1 MSDDANAITA
11 PTLPVQPILL
21 PTIQPVSGLY
31 TWQDGPIAIGPL
43 PVAAAGPTAGP
54 IAVPGPALPGP
65 ILAIRR
71 EELRIDVDGRYPQM
85 TASGIASTGLS
96 GRVAWIASLTPAAGG
111 GWSGSIWFKDGLTS
125 LFGYTTISITV
136 QRPNIFVAPVSA
148 TVQFSGGGPAYTRV
162 YNYASRYFHTMNME
176 FDCAAG
182 SAVNLDF
189 NTASHPNRPASL
201 PHETLTIQE
210 VFKRAGFDV
219 TTSAGNSTVPM
230 SGAGANLKWSNQEM
244 HDAMQVHWSQ
254 NAAQAK
260 WAVWVFFASL
270 SEQGTS
276 LGGIMFDDI
285 GAQQRQGT
293 AIFNDSFIKTP
304 PAGEPLPTQAAWIDR
319 MNFWTAC
326 HETGHTFNLAH
337 SWQKALVSG
346 GKGPWIPMTNL
357 PEARTFMNYP
367 YNVSGSTPAFFANFD
382 YRFIDQEL
390 LFMRHAP
397 ERFVEQGNALWF
409 DHHGF
414 EQANVPQQPALQFEI
429 TIDKPSA
436 SYEFLEPVVLEMRLT
451 NVSDE
456 PQLIPENVLK
466 SLERVTAVVKRDG
479 DPAKLYA
486 PYAHYCYH
494 SNKIALNPGQSISES
509 LFISAGSTGWSIS
522 EPGFYTIQLALDHGD
537 EEIVSNVMRVRVCIP
552 NDRDEERL
560 AQDYFSDHVGRI
572 MAFDGS
578 TFLTAG
584 NGVLQSVVDRLPQ
597 RNAAIHCAVP
607 LALTMGS
614 QTHALCYDDNGPK
627 LVKTNADVAA
637 ATASLAPLMGDS
649 SRAIATLGALDYDY
663 YVARLG
669 NLLTQA
675 GAPNVAARLTIR
687 GEKASKPTGSTPPSR
702 KRTNA

>member
-1 MSDDANAITA
+1 MQ
-11 PTLPVQPILL
+11 PPVTTPPVI
-21 PTIQPVSGLY
+21 PAIQPVSGLY
-31 TWQDGPIAIGPL
+31 TWQETAS
-43 PVAAAGPTAGP
+43 PVAGA
-54 IAVPGPALPGP
+54 PAGP

-71 EELRIDVDGRYPQM
+71 EELRLDVDGRYPQM
-85 TASGIASTGLS
+85 TASGIASIGLS
-96 GRVAWIASLTPAAGG
+96 GRIAWIATLTPAAGG
-111 GWSGSIWFKDGLTS
+111 GWSGSIWFKDGLAS
-125 LFGYTTISITV
+125 LFAYTTIAITV
-136 QRPNIFVAPVSA
+136 QRPSTFVAPVSA
-148 TVQFSGGGPAYTRV
+148 TVQFSGGGPAFTRV
-162 YNYASRYFHTMNME
+162 YQYASRYFHTMNME

-189 NTASHPNRPASL
+189 DTATHPNRPASL
-201 PHETLTIQE
+201 AKEKLTIQE

-230 SGAGANLKWSNQEM
+230 NGAGANLKWSNQEM

-254 NAAQAK
+254 RAAQAK

-270 SEQGTS
+270 HEQGNS

-304 PAGEPLPTQAAWIDR
+304 PTGEPTPTKAAWVDR
-319 MNFWTAC
+319 MNFWTAI

-367 YNVSGSTPAFFANFD
+367 YNVSGSTPAFFGNFD
-382 YRFIDQEL
+382 FRFIDQEL

-397 ERFVEQGNALWF
+397 ERFVEQGNAVWF

-414 EQANVPQQPALQFEI
+414 EQANVSQQPALRFEI
-429 TIDKPSA
+429 SIDKPA
-436 SYEFLEPVVLEMRLT
+436 AAYEFLEPVVLEMRLT
-451 NVSDE
+451 NISDE
-456 PQLIPENVLK
+456 AQLIPENVLK
-466 SLERVTAVVKRDG
+466 SLECVTAVVKRDG
-479 DPAKLYA
+479 DPARQYA
-486 PYAHYCYH
+486 PYAHYCYQA
-494 SNKIALNPGQSISES
+494 NKIALNPGECVSDS

-522 EPGFYTIQLALDHGD
+522 EPGYYTIQLALDYD
-537 EEIVSNVMRVRVCIP
+537 AEEIVTNVMRIRVGIP
-552 NDRDEERL
+552 NDRDEERI

-584 NGVLQSVVDRLPQ
+584 NGVLQSVVDRLPHC
-597 RNAAIHCAVP
+597 NAAIHAAVP
-607 LALTMGS
+607 LALTIGQ
-614 QTHALCYDDNGPK
+614 QTQTLSYDGGIPK
-627 LVKTNADVAA
+627 LTKTNADVGA

-649 SRAIATLGALDYDY
+649 SRAIATLGAIDYDY
-663 YVARLG
+663 YVTRLG
-669 NLLTQA
+669 NMLTQA

-687 GEKASKPTGSTPPSR
+687 EKKKPAAAAPTKPKGASAQK
-702 KRTNA
+702 